1 MVSRVLRTVVFLLVG
16 DSCQAYSPRVAL
28 FNKRLAPL
36 SAKAGVKAARS
47 VPKLSREPRS
57 SNSGGSRDDDD
68 DEGVVV
74 DNSGPRLLY
83 CDGLGKSYDGQRWQF
98 RDLSF
103 SISGGARL
111 GLIGVNG
118 VGKST
123 LMK

>member
-1 MVSRVLRTVVFLLVG
+1 MTSRILLAGLLVLG
-16 DSCQAYSPRVAL
+16 KGLAYSPR
-28 FNKRLAPL
+28 FMSKRLAPL
-36 SAKAGVKAARS
+36 SAKPGVKAART

-57 SNSGGSRDDDD
+57 SSGGSSSDA
-68 DEGVVV
+68 DEDESAPVG
-74 DNSGPRLLY
+74 SGGPRLLY
-83 CDGLGKSYDGQRWQF
+83 CDSLGKSYDGQRWQF

-103 SISGGARL
+103 SISAGARL

>member
-1 MVSRVLRTVVFLLVG
+1 MSRVLCTVVALLIG
-16 DSCQAYSPRVAL
+16 KNCLAYSPRTAL
-28 FNKRLAPL
+28 FNNRLVPL

-57 SNSGGSRDDDD
+57 SSGGSRDDGDD